1 MEGREWEK
9 AQRCNNTWSGKIKEN
24 IVIQGAVREDE
35 PGNRTVKCL
44 ECHAGLL
51 AFILGVKSVS
61 KQR

>member
-1 MEGREWEK
+1 MEGTAWAK
-9 AQRCNNTWSGKIKEN
+9 AQRCDNTSSGQIKEN

-51 AFILGVKSVS
+51 SFILGVKSVS